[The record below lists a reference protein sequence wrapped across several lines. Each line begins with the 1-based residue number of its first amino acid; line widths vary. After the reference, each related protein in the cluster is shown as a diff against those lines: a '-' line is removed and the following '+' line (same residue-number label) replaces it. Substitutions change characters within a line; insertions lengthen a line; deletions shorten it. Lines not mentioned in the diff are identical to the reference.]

1 MITTASVDHRVMN
14 IPKIQMVDVKSQY
27 EKIKERIDARIQ
39 EVINSSVFING
50 PHVKSFKEA
59 FQQYLDVK
67 YVIPCGNGTDALQ
80 IALMALDLEP
90 GDEVIMPAFTYF
102 ATAEVVALLGLTP
115 VMIDVDPDTF
125 NIEAATVAKAI
136 TEKTKVVIP
145 VNLYGQC
152 APLAEIRK
160 LADEK
165 GVYMIEDNAQATGA
179 EYIYSKTKR
188 KKAGTVGHIGCTSF
202 YPSKNLGAYGDGGAI
217 FTDDPILAQKLVM
230 VANHGQSQKYVHDEI
245 GCNSRLD
252 AIQAVILE
260 EKLNHLDTYNSSR
273 QEVADRY
280 DLAFINNDHLVTPQ
294 RASYSTHV
302 FHQYTLRIK
311 DGQRDELKD
320 FLKSKDIPTMIYYP
334 IPLYKQK
341 AFRKYNIDGMKLD
354 VTEQLCSEVL
364 SLPIHTEMTK
374 EEIDYITQT
383 VNSFFDA

>member
-1 MITTASVDHRVMN
+1 MN
-14 IPKIQMVDVKSQY
+14 IPKILMVDVKSQY

-39 EVINSSVFING
+39 EVINSSSFING

-59 FQQYLDVK
+59 FERYLDVK

-80 IALMALDLEP
+80 IALMALDLKP

-115 VMIDVDPDTF
+115 VMIDVDPETF
-125 NIEAATVAKAI
+125 SIEATSVAEAI

-165 GVYMIEDNAQATGA
+165 GIFMIEDNAQATGA
-179 EYIYSKTKR
+179 EYIYSKSKR

-260 EKLNHLDTYNSSR
+260 EKLQYLDDYNSSR

-280 DLAFINNDHLVTPQ
+280 DLAFINNENLVTPQ
-294 RASYSTHV
+294 RAPYSTHV
-302 FHQYTLRIK
+302 FHQYTLK
-311 DGQRDELKD
+311 VKNGKRDELKE
-320 FLKSKDIPTMIYYP
+320 FLKDKGIPTMIYYP

-341 AFRKYNIDGMKLD
+341 AFRKYDIDGMKLE
-354 VTEQLCSEVL
+354 VTEKLCREVI